1 MTCSLFAGMAWSQT
15 VTDDISEDTQVVAT
29 QADDDVVVLDTVVIT
44 AGEQAK
50 QALGSSVV
58 TSEDLA
64 KQPVVNDISEIVRK
78 MPGVN
83 LTGTSASGQRGNHR
97 QIDIRGM
104 GPENTLILIDGKPV
118 MSRNAVKMGRN
129 GERDTRGDSN
139 WVPPEMIERIEVLRG
154 PAAAR
159 YGSGASGGVVN
170 IITKRPDTFTGQVG
184 VHLNLPQD
192 SAEGST
198 ARTNFMLAGPVSE
211 NLSFRVFGS
220 YNETDPDSGDI
231 NQTPVYDDDGSPVL
245 DSDGNPTYTN
255 LAGREGLVNKDL
267 GTLLTWH
274 AAPGHEIDFEANFS
288 RQGNIYAGDTQL
300 GSRNEFSDSF
310 ISKETNRMYRRNYA
324 VSHRGE
330 YDFGESHSYL
340 QYENTSNNRLCE
352 GRGGSGEGRISPCVD
367 TDGDGEN
374 DAAEFSTI
382 TLRNIMAKSEWSLPM
397 SLGGRNSNVTFGAEY
412 RGEFMDDPVSILT
425 DLPDDVIVDD
435 TENDALARPTKLK
448 QNAIGMYVEANIEWD
463 DQLTLTPGL
472 RFDHNSNFGSNFS
485 PSLNADYRFNDE
497 WTMKVGIARA
507 FKAPNMFQL
516 NPNYVYST
524 MGNGCPYV
532 DGVRLGG
539 PCYVIGN
546 PNLDA
551 EISVN
556 KEIGFAYE
564 GLNGINASLTYF
576 HNDYKNKIHAGQL
589 QYNPDATTNR
599 LFRWENT
606 GPAIIEGIEG
616 NFSTALS
623 DEVGFNANFT
633 YMIDSKIKATGQPL
647 SLVPEYTVNAS
658 VDWQAREDLMFVLSA
673 THYGRIKPSSVSAVT
688 GSVTEDPN
696 ERGAYTLVNLGMNW
710 DITETAR
717 MSAGV
722 TNLFD
727 KQLYRTETSG
737 GSNTFN
743 EPGRAFYLGLNKTF

>member
-1 MTCSLFAGMAWSQT
+1 MAISHSRLASGTALSLFMSCGLFAGIGMAQT
-15 VTDDISEDTQVVAT
+15 VTEEELAT
-29 QADDDVVVLDTVVIT
+29 AAPTNGDVIVLETVVIS

-58 TSEDLA
+58 GAEDIA
-64 KQPVVNDISEIVRK
+64 RQPVVNDISEIVRK

-83 LTGTSASGQRGNHR
+83 LTGSSASGQRGNHR

-104 GPENTLILIDGKPV
+104 GPENTLILIDGKPT
-118 MSRNAVKMGRN
+118 MSRNAIKMGRN

-192 SAEGST
+192 NAEAST
-198 ARTNFMLAGPVSE
+198 ARTNFMLAGPANE
-211 NLSFRVFGS
+211 QLSFRVFGN
-220 YNETDPDSGDI
+220 YNETDPDSDDI
-231 NQTPVYDDDGSPVL
+231 NQTPVYDDDGNPAL
-245 DSDGNPTYTN
+245 DDDGNPIYTN
-255 LAGREGLVNKDL
+255 LAGREGLINKDL
-267 GTLLTWH
+267 GAMLTWH

-310 ISKETNRMYRRNYA
+310 IGNETNRMYRRNYA
-324 VSHRGE
+324 VTHRGE
-330 YDFGESHSYL
+330 YDFGESQSYL
-340 QYENTSNNRLCE
+340 QYEHTTNSRLCE
-352 GRGGSGEGRISPCVD
+352 SGTGSGEGRISPCID
-367 TDGDGEN
+367 TDGDGVN
-374 DAAEFSTI
+374 DAADFRTI
-382 TLRNIMAKSEWSLPM
+382 TLRNIMAKTEWSLPI
-397 SLGGRNSNVTFGAEY
+397 SLGTKNSNLTFGAEY
-412 RGEFMDDPVSILT
+412 RGEFMEDPVSILT
-425 DLPDDVIVDD
+425 DLPPDIIVDD
-435 TENDALARPTKLK
+435 TENDASERATKLK
-448 QNAIGMYVEANIEWD
+448 QNAIGIYTESNIEWN

-472 RFDHNSNFGSNFS
+472 RFDHNSNFGSNLS

-497 WTMKVGIARA
+497 WTMKLGIARA
-507 FKAPNMFQL
+507 FKAPSMFQL
-516 NPNYVYST
+516 NPNYVYVT

-546 PNLDA
+546 PDLDA

-556 KEIGFAYE
+556 KEIGVAYE
-564 GLNGINASLTYF
+564 GVNGINASLTYF

-616 NFSTALS
+616 NFSTALNE
-623 DEVGFNANFT
+623 EVNFNANFT
-633 YMIDSKIKATGQPL
+633 YMIDSKIRSTGQPL
-647 SLVPEYTVNAS
+647 IRRKAALRSVPMQIS
-658 VDWQAREDLMFVLSA
+658 RCGIRF
-673 THYGRIKPSSVSAVT
+673 
-688 GSVTEDPN
+688 
-696 ERGAYTLVNLGMNW
+696 
-710 DITETAR
+710 
-717 MSAGV
+717 
-722 TNLFD
+722 
-727 KQLYRTETSG
+727 
-737 GSNTFN
+737 
-743 EPGRAFYLGLNKTF
+743 